1 LFSTLCKTGPVYS
14 PPPQDGK
21 VVEEGTHDELME
33 VEGLY
38 HSLVT
43 TQLSRA
49 EEEELTTLPPED
61 QEHED
66 DVGLVVPE
74 DKNNFESIKELDLPF
89 FGKMLHLLLLF
100 NPLQHN
106 ALLIVILFKCILFK
120 TNFSFVYK
128 QQLCIIA
135 CGLWG
140 YTIYYK

>member
-1 LFSTLCKTGPVYS
+1 
-14 PPPQDGK
+14 

-49 EEEELTTLPPED
+49 EEEDLTTLPPEE

-66 DVGLVVPE
+66 DVGLAAPE

-89 FGKMLHLLLLF
+89 FGKMLHLVTAYCIMPFFCMLLSLLSNAHFFKPTFHLF
-100 NPLQHN
+100 ISNNQ
-106 ALLIVILFKCILFK
+106 
-120 TNFSFVYK
+120 T
-128 QQLCIIA
+128 
-135 CGLWG
+135 
-140 YTIYYK
+140 